1 MNLSLLALF
10 VLLLLLNCESERP
23 YKREQ
28 KHEHE

>member
-1 MNLSLLALF
+1 MNVSLLVLF

-28 KHEHE
+28 EHEPE